1 MRERLRDALKTAM
14 KAQQKKRISTL
25 RLITASIT
33 DRDIAARGSGKERIE
48 ESEILDVLA
57 KMIKQRRE
65 SVKTYEEAGRAELAD
80 QEALEITIIQEFLP
94 KQLSEDEMKTVVGD
108 VVKELGAASL
118 KDMGRTMGELK
129 KRYAGQ
135 MDFGKAG
142 AMVRAL
148 LG

>member
-1 MRERLRDALKTAM
+1 MRARINDALKTAM
-14 KAQQKKRISTL
+14 KAQDKKRTSTL
-25 RLITASIT
+25 RLISASIK

-48 ESEILDVLA
+48 DSEILEVLS

-65 SVKTYEEAGRAELAD
+65 SIKTYEEAGRAELAE
-80 QEALEITIIQEFLP
+80 QEALEIKIIEEFLP
-94 KQLSEDEMKTVVGD
+94 KQLSDDETKEVVTA

-142 AMVRAL
+142 AMVKEL